1 MPTMMGSLLF
11 GSGGIPNSSPQN
23 TTTSGVARVAELG
36 LGCMEVEFVQGVR
49 MAPGNAREVGMIAA
63 GHRVALSAHGPYY
76 INLNAREPEKVEAS
90 RQRILQT
97 ARVTKLFGGRSA
109 VFHAA
114 FMLNDV
120 PDKVFKTVR
129 RELSDLAA
137 TLKAEGNDVVL
148 RPEVTGK
155 PSQFGTV
162 EELIELSAE
171 IDGVLPCIDFAH
183 LHARTGRFNTYE
195 EFVAVLKQV
204 ERGLGRKTLDNMH
217 FHISGIEYSKRGE
230 IRHLNLDDP
239 KSDLNYVDLM
249 RAFKELGVKGLVI
262 CESPS
267 LEDDAALLQKTYGS
281 LK

>member
-1 MPTMMGSLLF
+1 MPIMMNNLLF
-11 GSGGIPNSSPQN
+11 GPGGIPNSSPQS
-23 TTTSGVARVAELG
+23 TTTAGVTRVAELG

-49 MAPGNAREVGMIAA
+49 MTPGGAREVGIIAA

-114 FMLNDV
+114 FMFNDA
-120 PDKVFKTVR
+120 PDRVFKTVK

-137 TLKAEGNDVVL
+137 ILKAEGNDVVL

-155 PSQFGTV
+155 LSQFGTV
-162 EELIELSAE
+162 EELVKLSAE

-183 LHARTGRFNTYE
+183 WHARTGKFNSYE
-195 EFVAVLKQV
+195 EFGAVLKQV
-204 ERGLGRKTLDNMH
+204 ERALGKKVLGNMH
-217 FHISGIEYSKRGE
+217 FHISGIEYGKHGE
-230 IRHLNLDDP
+230 IRHLNLKDP
-239 KSDLNYVDLM
+239 KSDLKYLDLM
-249 RAFKELGVKGLVI
+249 RALRDYEVKGLVI
-262 CESPS
+262 CESLN
-267 LEDDAALLQKTYGS
+267 LEEDAALLQETYNS